1 MSALDTLTPR
11 PAAAR
16 TELDGAFASR
26 LAGALINHIECGLV
40 ACHGDGTVLY
50 ANRAAQR
57 ELQAARVLSAAHGT
71 LRCVAGNGSEFQ
83 AALLDAAN
91 RRRTR
96 LLRLGDEG
104 DRIMVA
110 VMPVAADQIGD
121 QTALVMFGR
130 RAPCSPL
137 GLEML
142 ARRHGL
148 TLTETRVLHALLANT
163 APRDIAAAHGVG
175 LSTIRTQIQSIRGKV
190 GVRSID
196 ALLLHAAEVPPV
208 TSWH

>member
-1 MSALDTLTPR
+1 MTAMETLSPR
-11 PAAAR
+11 PAAHR
-16 TELDGAFASR
+16 TELDGAFAAR

-40 ACHGDGTVLY
+40 ACEGDGTLLY

-57 ELQAARVLSAAHGT
+57 ELAAARVLTASQGT
-71 LRCVAGNGSEFQ
+71 LRCVGSAAAEFQ
-83 AALLDAAN
+83 SALVDAAS

-96 LLRLGDEG
+96 LLRLGEPG
-104 DRIMVA
+104 DRLMVA

-121 QTALVMFGR
+121 QTALVMIGR

-148 TLTETRVLHALLANT
+148 TLTETRVLHALLGNST
-163 APRDIAAAHGVG
+163 PRDIAAAHGVG
-175 LSTIRTQIQSIRGKV
+175 MATIRTQIQSIRGKM
-190 GVRSID
+190 GARSID
-196 ALLLHAAEVPPV
+196 ALLLQASEVPPV